1 MDINHCIDHLGLNRN
16 TYRLTQ
22 SNPPHEFLAWDGPD
36 PQPTQEEL
44 EVAWVQIQAA
54 YGNDYARKRLEEY
67 PPVGDQLDSILKWA
81 NLMRMDGTNL
91 PEDLDQT
98 IAQWLSVKQKH
109 PK

>member
-44 EVAWVQIQAA
+44 QVAWVDAQQVADA
-54 YGNDYARKRLEEY
+54 DATAKANRL
-67 PPVGDQLDSILKWA
+67 A
-81 NLMRMDGTNL
+81 
-91 PEDLDQT
+91 
-98 IAQWLSVKQKH
+98 SVKSKLEALGLTTEEVQDAFGL
-109 PK
+109 

>member
-22 SNPPHEFLAWDGPD
+22 SNPPHEFISWDGPD

-44 EVAWVQIQAA
+44 EAAWVQIQAA
-54 YGNDYARKRLEEY
+54 YDNDYARKRLEEY
-67 PPVGDQLDSILKWA
+67 PLVDELIVALWEGVVAERMAAVTQLEAKRQAVKLKY
-81 NLMRMDGTNL
+81 
-91 PEDLDQT
+91 
-98 IAQWLSVKQKH
+98 